1 MLVKEMMRRP
11 VTVISGGATLGEACE
26 LFQTRGFRHLPVVD
40 QGRLVGILTDRDLR
54 FATSSLCQSPRT
66 AKDPVSSAM
75 SSPPLTADPL
85 DPVEDAARIMREH
98 KIGCLPVVDGSEL
111 VGILTGMDLLD
122 ALMILT
128 GVAKPSS
135 RLEVALADRPGELA
149 RLTAFLAS
157 RHVNIHSILTY
168 PSPDAIRTVLRL
180 DSNQIRP
187 LAEEL
192 RAAAFTILWP
202 LPKSSQL
209 NPTMARHGDSL

>member
-11 VTVISGGATLGEACE
+11 VTVISVEATIGEA
-26 LFQTRGFRHLPVVD
+26 FQLLQDRGFRHLPVVD
-40 QGRLVGILTDRDLR
+40 RGRLVGVLTDRDLR
-54 FATSSLCQSPRT
+54 FATSSFCHTPRT
-66 AKDPVSSAM
+66 AEDPVSGAM

-85 DPVEDAARIMREH
+85 DPVEDAARIMREN

-128 GVAKPSS
+128 GVTKPSS

-149 RLTAFLAS
+149 RLTTFLAD

-168 PSPDAIRTVLRL
+168 PSPDAVRTVLRVA
-180 DSNQIRP
+180 SNQIRP
-187 LAEEL
+187 LADDL
-192 RAAAFTILWP
+192 RAAKFEVLWP
-202 LPKSSQL
+202 ISKPWQ
-209 NPTMARHGDSL
+209 H

>member
-1 MLVKEMMRRP
+1 MLVKEIMRKP
-11 VTVISGGATLGEACE
+11 VAVIPVETTIGEADQI
-26 LFQTRGFRHLPVVD
+26 LLARGFRHLPVVN
-40 QGRLVGILTDRDLR
+40 QGRLVGVLTDRDIR
-54 FATSSLCQSPRT
+54 FATSNLCHKALR
-66 AKDPVSSAM
+66 AEDPVSLAM

-98 KIGCLPVVDGSEL
+98 KIGCLPVLDGAEL

-128 GVAKPSS
+128 GVTKPSS
-135 RLEVALADRPGELA
+135 RLEVVLMDRLGELA

-168 PSPDAIRTVLRL
+168 PTPDATVRTVLRV

-192 RAAAFTILWP
+192 RTADFTVLWP
-202 LPKSSQL
+202 LPKLRPIS
-209 NPTMARHGDSL
+209 

>member
-11 VTVISGGATLGEACE
+11 VTVVSATATLGEACE
-26 LFQTRGFRHLPVVD
+26 LLQAHGFRHLPVMD

-66 AKDPVSSAM
+66 AQDPVSSAM

-98 KIGCLPVVDGSEL
+98 KIGCLPVLDGTEL

-122 ALMILT
+122 ALMLLT

-135 RLEVALADRPGELA
+135 RLEVALTDRPGELA
-149 RLTAFLAS
+149 RLTAFLAE

-168 PSPDAIRTVLRL
+168 PVAESVRTVLRV

-187 LAEEL
+187 LADEL
-192 RAAAFTILWP
+192 RAAGFVVLWP
-202 LPKSSQL
+202 IQKPWQ
-209 NPTMARHGDSL
+209 H

>member
-11 VTVISGGATLGEACE
+11 VTVVSVEATIGEAYQ
-26 LFQTRGFRHLPVVD
+26 LLRDRGFRHLPVMD
-40 QGRLVGILTDRDLR
+40 QGRLVGVLTDRDLR
-54 FATSSLCQSPRT
+54 LATSSFCEVPRT
-66 AKDPVSSAM
+66 AGDPVSAVM

-128 GVAKPSS
+128 GVTKPSS

-149 RLTAFLAS
+149 RLTAFLAE

-168 PSPDAIRTVLRL
+168 PSPEAVRTVLRV

-187 LAEEL
+187 LADEL
-192 RAAAFTILWP
+192 RKAEFEVLWP
-202 LPKSSQL
+202 ISKPWQ
-209 NPTMARHGDSL
+209 H

>member
-1 MLVKEMMRRP
+1 MLVKEMMRKP
-11 VTVISGGATLGEACE
+11 VTVVSATATLGEACE
-26 LFQTRGFRHLPVVD
+26 LLHTHGFRHLPVVD

-54 FATSSLCQSPRT
+54 FATSSLCAAPRT
-66 AKDPVSSAM
+66 VADPVSSAM

-128 GVAKPSS
+128 GVTKPSS

-192 RAAAFTILWP
+192 RAAEFTVLWP
-202 LPKSSQL
+202 ISKPWQ
-209 NPTMARHGDSL
+209 R

>member
-1 MLVKEMMRRP
+1 MLVKEIMRKP
-11 VTVISGGATLGEACE
+11 VTVIPAGTSIGEADQI
-26 LFQTRGFRHLPVVD
+26 LLSRGFRHLPVVD
-40 QGRLVGILTDRDLR
+40 QGRLVGVLTDRDIR
-54 FATSSLCQSPRT
+54 FATSSLCQTPRS
-66 AKDPVSSAM
+66 AGDPVSMAM

-98 KIGCLPVVDGSEL
+98 KIGCLPVLDGTEL

-128 GVAKPSS
+128 GVTKPSS
-135 RLEVALADRPGELA
+135 RLEVVLPDRPGELA

-168 PSPDAIRTVLRL
+168 PTPDATVRTVLRV
-180 DSNQIRP
+180 DSTQIRP

-192 RAAAFTILWP
+192 RGAGFTVLWP
-202 LPKSSQL
+202 LPK
-209 NPTMARHGDSL
+209 PRPVP